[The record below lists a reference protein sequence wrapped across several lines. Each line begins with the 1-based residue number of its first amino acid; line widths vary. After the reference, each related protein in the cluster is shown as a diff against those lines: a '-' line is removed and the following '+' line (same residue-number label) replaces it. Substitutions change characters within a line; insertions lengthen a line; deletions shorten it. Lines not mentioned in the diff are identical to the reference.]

1 MDSPRYKA
9 FISYSHQDEKWARWL
24 QASLERYRVP
34 KRLVGKEGALG
45 PVPERLRPVFRDR
58 EDLSSAS
65 DLTTELQT
73 VLQHSD
79 SLIVICSPASAA
91 SRWVNE
97 EIRHYRKSGSEE
109 RIFAL
114 VVDGDPASKPGQGG
128 CFPPALLESDDGA
141 KREPLAADVRRYADG
156 KHLSKLKILA
166 GILGVRLDE
175 LRQRDAQRR
184 MRRRLLYGAAG
195 TVMFLLVAWLMYSE
209 TSTRQAAKVQRAN
222 TEELLSFMLGDLQ
235 RLDPIAGLEDFTFE
249 DMEQAFYADQLGFSD
264 LDSDTLLAR
273 AIEWREAGNELNWE
287 GKTDEALER
296 FLQSRAA
303 IIEAYRRDG
312 KTPQII
318 FELGQAEFYVGEI
331 YILQGELEKTRQHW
345 SHYGALTRRLLNAE
359 PNNPQY
365 VMELAY
371 TLLNL
376 GALEQM
382 FSVPDTDKSLVLMQ
396 AAVQYAQMALVLD
409 PGNADFESSLAST
422 LEWQSDA
429 WLQVCSLGQALEGRY
444 ETVTI
449 RRNLLELSPEDASMK
464 KNLAFTLSGLSGVE
478 QQIGLHDNAVVSLRE
493 AVEILATVRRNEP
506 ENEYIEWETLY
517 REARV
522 ARLLVAVGE
531 LDEAWE
537 IILRLSKRINEL
549 SREGAMKDQIRVVE
563 SEFFNL
569 DHARLLLARGE
580 IEQGEALLQETTTR
594 LTHMVQKNPEFRDS
608 LVALAKASFDYW
620 EHFGEQPPGSME
632 LLTPLYQEMVEVQ
645 ACTDADRVARMAVMN
660 GNMELARR
668 MTDYAVEKGYFE
680 TRFIN
685 FCRRYGLCELP

>member
-24 QASLERYRVP
+24 QASLEGYRVP
-34 KRLVGKEGALG
+34 KRLLGKEGALG

-65 DLTTELQT
+65 DLTNELRT
-73 VLQHSD
+73 VLEHSD
-79 SLIVICSPASAA
+79 SLVVICSPASAA
-91 SRWVNE
+91 SHWVNE
-97 EIRHYRKSGSEE
+97 EIRHYRMSGREE

-114 VVDGDPASKPGQGG
+114 IVDGDPAAELGQGG
-128 CFPPALLESDDGA
+128 CFPPALLESGGGA

-209 TSTRQAAKVQRAN
+209 ASTRQAAKAQRAN

-249 DMEQAFYADQLGFSD
+249 DMEQAFYVDQLGFQD

-273 AIEWREAGNELNWE
+273 ATEWREAGNELNWE
-287 GKTDEALER
+287 GKTDEALEK

-312 KTPQII
+312 KTPRIV
-318 FELGQAEFYVGEI
+318 FELGQAEYYVGEI

-359 PNNPQY
+359 PNNPVY

-382 FSVPDTDKSLVLMQ
+382 FSVPDPDKSLVLMQ

-409 PGNADFESSLAST
+409 PGNTDFESSLAST

-429 WLQVCSLGQALEGRY
+429 WLQVCSLGQALEGRH
-444 ETVTI
+444 ETVSI
-449 RRNLLELSPEDASMK
+449 RRKLLELNPDDSTMK
-464 KNLAFTLSGLSGVE
+464 TSLAFTLSGLSGVE
-478 QQIGLHDNAVVSLRE
+478 QQIGLNDNAVESLRE
-493 AVEILATVRRNEP
+493 AVEILATVLRDEP
-506 ENEYIEWETLY
+506 ENEYVEWETLY

-522 ARLLVAVGE
+522 SRLLLVVGE
-531 LDEAWE
+531 LDEARE
-537 IILRLSKRINEL
+537 IVLRVSERINEL
-549 SREGAMKDQIRVVE
+549 SREGELKDQIRVVE
-563 SEFFNL
+563 SEYFNL
-569 DHARLLLARGE
+569 DHAKLLLARGE
-580 IEQGEALLQETTTR
+580 IEQGEALLKATTER
-594 LTHMVQKNPEFRDS
+594 LAQMVQKFPEFRDS
-608 LVALAKASFDYW
+608 LVALAAASFDYW
-620 EHFGEQPPGSME
+620 EHFGEQPPGSAE
-632 LLTPLYQEMVEVQ
+632 LLTPLYQENVEVRS
-645 ACTDADRVARMAVMN
+645 CTGADRVARMAVMN
-660 GNMELARR
+660 GDTELARR

-680 TRFIN
+680 ARFIN
-685 FCRRYGLCELP
+685 FCRSYGLCELP